1 MQKVKFEIN
10 RKRVYYN
17 LNVKENSVIYKK
29 VLNKKG
35 KNTQEKLKYIRMK
48 IINLIKEKLYITQ
61 KQMSIEL
68 KVTIDTIKYN
78 ILFLRKVILSIK
90 KVLTKKGKWIID
102 EPKNKI

>member
-29 VLNKKG
+29 VLNKKR
-35 KNTQEKLKYIRMK
+35 KNTQENTQEKLKYIRMK

-61 KQMSIEL
+61 KQMSIE
-68 KVTIDTIKYN
+68 
-78 ILFLRKVILSIK
+78 
-90 KVLTKKGKWIID
+90 
-102 EPKNKI
+102 